1 MANPFKVS
9 QQVVYPTH
17 GVGKIT
23 EIQNR
28 IFNGEP
34 TPYYII
40 YIEVSDMTIMI
51 PVDKA
56 QERGIRAIVP
66 KKAANAALKLIE
78 GECEVAPTDW
88 KMRYEM
94 NRQLLLK
101 GSITDIARV
110 VQTLYHRSKIKELPI
125 LERKLYDSAI
135 KLLVDELSISLKK
148 SKEDIEAI
156 IFERLETEAEPREEK
171 ALSQKEVE
179 DDFDAG
185 MDEDDMQINKDG

>member
-1 MANPFKVS
+1 MSTTFKVS
-9 QQVVYPTH
+9 QKVVYPTH
-17 GVGKIT
+17 GVGEVTEIT
-23 EIQNR
+23 ER
-28 IFNGEP
+28 KFKGEP
-34 TPYYII
+34 TKYYII

-56 QERGIRAIVP
+56 EERGIRAIVP
-66 KKAANAALKLIE
+66 KKQANDALKLIE
-78 GECEVAPTDW
+78 GAYEVAPADW

-101 GSITDIARV
+101 GSVTDIAQV

-135 KLLVDELSISLKK
+135 KLLVDELSISLGK
-148 SKEDIEAI
+148 SKTAIEEM
-156 IFERLETEAEPREEK
+156 IFERLEAEVETDEPEETP
-171 ALSQKEVE
+171 ETDEE

-185 MDEDDMQINKDG
+185 MDEDDMQVNTDG